1 VIRRQPGTDQAEELR
16 ERLIDATQECF
27 ERFGVMK
34 TTVEDIADAAGVGRA
49 TVYRYVSGR
58 DDLIL
63 GVLMRSADRFFTR
76 LGRRLGR
83 PAGSMCD
90 RLVDGVL
97 YTLDQ
102 VRVDENLA
110 LLFAPEVAGV
120 TGTIAGASE
129 ALFARSADYLRPLL
143 AAAQASGELR
153 RDLDADELAEWLIRI
168 ILSLLTVQGP
178 KPRTKN
184 ETRALLERY
193 LLPALLA
200 R

>member
-1 VIRRQPGTDQAEELR
+1 
-16 ERLIDATQECF
+16 
-27 ERFGVMK
+27 MK

-63 GVLMRSADRFFTR
+63 GVLMRSADRFFAR
-76 LGRRLGR
+76 LGKRLVR
-83 PAGSMCD
+83 PAGSIGD

-97 YTLDQ
+97 YALDQ
-102 VRVDENLA
+102 VRADENLA

-120 TGTIAGASE
+120 TGTVAGAAD

-143 AAAQASGELR
+143 GAAQASGELR

-184 ETRALLERY
+184 ETRTLLEHY

-200 R
+200 H